1 MNILITNDDGIV
13 APGIVTLAEALS
25 DIAKVT
31 VIAPD
36 RNNSGVGS
44 GISLEK
50 PLRVME
56 IRKDWW
62 QLNGTPAD
70 CIKLALSG
78 FLNEEPDMVVSGIN
92 AGANLSDDVLYSG
105 TVGGALE
112 GRFLRYPSLAVSCV
126 GESDWQFE
134 TAAYAA
140 VEVVKKQIHHAFVP
154 EGVILNMN
162 VPNVSLAEFK
172 GIKIVR
178 LGDRHFSEPLTRNT
192 DGRGKTIYWM
202 GAAGKVKDGGAG
214 TDFHAVHNGYASL
227 TPLQVDLTAH
237 EQLNPLQKWFDQ
249 GA

>member
-1 MNILITNDDGIV
+1 MHILITNDDGIV

-70 CIKLALSG
+70 CVKLALSG

-112 GRFLRYPSLAVSCV
+112 GRFLRYPSLAISCE
-126 GESDWQFE
+126 GEGEWHFE
-134 TAAYAA
+134 TAAHAA
-140 VEVVKKQIHHAFVP
+140 VEVVKKQKHHAFMP

-162 VPNVSLAEFK
+162 VPNVPLSEFK

-178 LGDRHFSEPLTRNT
+178 LGDRHFSEPLTRN
-192 DGRGKTIYWM
+192 
-202 GAAGKVKDGGAG
+202 
-214 TDFHAVHNGYASL
+214 S
-227 TPLQVDLTAH
+227 
-237 EQLNPLQKWFDQ
+237 
-249 GA
+249 

>member
-1 MNILITNDDGIV
+1 MHILITNDDGIV

-25 DIAKVT
+25 DMAKVT
-31 VIAPD
+31 VSAPD

-70 CIKLALSG
+70 CVKLALSG
-78 FLNEEPDMVVSGIN
+78 FFNEEPEMVISGIN
-92 AGANLSDDVLYSG
+92 AGPNLSDDVLYSG

-112 GRFLRYPSLAVSCV
+112 GRFLRYPSLAVSCD
-126 GESDWQFE
+126 GESEWHFE
-134 TAAYAA
+134 TAAHAA
-140 VEVVKKQIHHAFVP
+140 VEVVKKQIHQAFMP

-162 VPNVSLAEFK
+162 VPNVSLSEFK

-202 GAAGKVKDGGAG
+202 GAAGKVKDGSAG
-214 TDFHAVHNGYASL
+214 TDFHAVLNGYASL

-237 EQLNPLQKWFDQ
+237 KQLNPLQKWFDQ